1 MMATPHEIQTQAI
14 RVTWVGAIIDA
25 LLGISK
31 IITGLLTHSSALVA
45 DGIHSISDLATDALV
60 VVMLRLSQ
68 QPPDKEHPWG
78 HGRIETLGTV
88 ILGCILIAV
97 AGAMAWNSVLNLL
110 SEQPPLIPSWPGL
123 IVALISI
130 AAKEGI
136 YRYSLAVGKRIN
148 SDLLIANAWHSRTDA
163 LSSIVVFIGIGGSM
177 VGLIWMDALAA
188 VLVAAM
194 VAHIGWGLSWR
205 SIKQLIDTAPP
216 GEELNAIAQTAAAV
230 EGVKAVHDMKVRY
243 IGTQQALEL
252 HILIEPLSTASEG
265 HFIAEQ
271 VGEHLRRF
279 NPQLQQ
285 LIIHVDTRNDHDE
298 PTPAHRPAR
307 PEVETLLHGWLAQQQ
322 LSLLRLDLHYRR
334 DTVALELCLSWT
346 DRLQRPPCDLIAQ
359 LREHLHHPAWLE
371 RVRISY
377 GVDG

>member
-1 MMATPHEIQTQAI
+1 MSTPHKIQTEAI
-14 RVTWVGAIIDA
+14 RVTWIGAVIDT

-45 DGIHSISDLATDALV
+45 DGIHSLSDLATDALV
-60 VVMLRLSQ
+60 VVMLRLSH

-88 ILGCILIAV
+88 LLGCILIAV
-97 AGAMAWNSVLNLL
+97 AGGMAWNSTLALL
-110 SEQPPLIPSWPGL
+110 SDLPPLIPSWPGL
-123 IVALISI
+123 VVALISI

-136 YRYSLAVGKRIN
+136 YRYTLAVGQRIK

-163 LSSIVVFIGIGGSM
+163 LSSVVVFIGIGGSM
-177 VGLIWMDALAA
+177 VGLVWMDTLAA

-205 SIKQLIDTAPP
+205 SIQQLIDTAPP
-216 GEELNAIAQTAAAV
+216 GEELSAIAHTAAGV

-243 IGTQQALEL
+243 IGSEQALEL
-252 HILIEPLSTASEG
+252 HILIEPLYSASEG

-271 VGEHLRRF
+271 VGKHLRQL

-285 LIIHVDTRNDHDE
+285 LIIHVDTRNDQNE
-298 PTPAHRPAR
+298 PDPPYRPSR
-307 PEVETLLHGWLAQQQ
+307 SELEPLLHNWLNQQQ
-322 LSLLRLDLHYRR
+322 LALLRLDLHYRR
-334 DTVALELCLSWT
+334 DTVALELSLGWT
-346 DRLQRPPCDLIAQ
+346 DRPQRPPHELIER
-359 LREHLHHPAWLE
+359 LREHLQHPVWLE
-371 RVRISY
+371 RIRISY
-377 GVDG
+377 GVDE

>member
-1 MMATPHEIQTQAI
+1 MSTPHEIQTEAI
-14 RVTWVGAIIDA
+14 RVTWIGAIIDS

-60 VVMLRLSQ
+60 VVMLRLSH
-68 QPPDKEHPWG
+68 QPPDQEHPWG

-88 ILGCILIAV
+88 ILGCVLIAV
-97 AGAMAWNSVLNLL
+97 AGGMAWNSILNLL
-110 SEQPPLIPSWPGL
+110 SDQPPLIPSWPGL
-123 IVALISI
+123 VVALVSI

-136 YRYSLAVGKRIN
+136 YRYSLAVGKRLN

-216 GEELNAIAQTAAAV
+216 SEELNAIAHAAAAV

-243 IGTQQALEL
+243 IGSEQALEL
-252 HILIEPLSTASEG
+252 HILIEPLCSASEG

-271 VGEHLRRF
+271 VGRHLRQHT
-279 NPQLQQ
+279 PQLQQ
-285 LIIHVDTRNDHDE
+285 LIIHVDTRNDHNE
-298 PTPAHRPAR
+298 PEPPQRPTR
-307 PEVETLLHGWLAQQQ
+307 QEVEPVLKNWLQQQ
-322 LSLLRLDLHYRR
+322 RLTLLRLDLHYRR

-346 DRLQRPPCDLIAQ
+346 DRPQRPPCELIAQ
-359 LREHLHHPAWLE
+359 LRDHLQHPAWLE
-371 RVRISY
+371 RIRISY
-377 GVDG
+377 GVDE